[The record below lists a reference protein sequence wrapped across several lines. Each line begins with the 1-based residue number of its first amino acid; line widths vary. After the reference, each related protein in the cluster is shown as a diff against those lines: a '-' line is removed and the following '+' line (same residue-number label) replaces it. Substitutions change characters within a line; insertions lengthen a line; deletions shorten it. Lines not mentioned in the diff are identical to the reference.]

1 MRSRPAIIITT
12 LAEYQ
17 TRFWVPVAHQMSR
30 MGADPF
36 FVSFDDRSSEMIETA
51 GFPLVAANSLKPV
64 QSDVQAEI
72 FARVKIKRLSFWLSH
87 ERLAFGRRDTEG
99 MREKLARSILATE
112 QAIARASDGRE
123 KVALVQE
130 VGGFLSVIGS
140 YFAALA
146 AGVDNWFIEPSFFRG
161 RIILTRNSFAA
172 PRFSNGAASITK
184 ELRAYLDATLAA
196 GSLVIP
202 AKDAH
207 HYRSAANKVFNLKN
221 FARLAEKA
229 RDKYILG
236 KQQEFGFLGNQVST
250 HLRMIQNSRRLSPHY
265 TDISK
270 VGRFIYYPLHVPGD
284 IALTVRSPEYVDQLA
299 LVDFLCRT
307 IPDGYRLVLKEHPAM
322 VGALCARQVLALLR
336 RHDNLFLL
344 PPTTNNY
351 SVMREARCIVT
362 VNSKSGAEAGLLGKR
377 VFVLGDAFY
386 RDAPYAIPVGKLG
399 DLSEMLESELAQ
411 APLDLAAPAHLE
423 WFASAWEA
431 SAPGELYV
439 TEESGVKEFTQSII
453 KGCAMPLS
461 GMAGSRPAAAAAASG
476 RAETGPP

>member
-1 MRSRPAIIITT
+1 MHSRPAIIVTT

-17 TRFWVPVAHQMSR
+17 TRFWVPVARQMKR
-30 MGADPF
+30 LGADPF
-36 FVSFDDRSSEMIETA
+36 FVSFDDRSSEMIARA
-51 GFPLVAANSLKPV
+51 GFPLVAANALKPV
-64 QSDVQAEI
+64 QSEAQAEI
-72 FARVKIKRLSFWLSH
+72 FARVKINRLSFWLSH
-87 ERLAFGRRDTEG
+87 ERLAFGRRDTAA

-112 QAIARASDGRE
+112 QAIALASANCE
-123 KVALVQE
+123 NVTLVQE

-146 AGVDNWFIEPSFFRG
+146 GGIDNWFIEPSFFRG
-161 RIILTRNSFAA
+161 RVVLTRNSFAA
-172 PRFSNGAASITK
+172 PRFPQRASSGTK
-184 ELRAYLDATLAA
+184 ELEAYLDATLAA

-202 AKDAH
+202 LKDAH
-207 HYRSAANKVFNLKN
+207 HYRSAATKVFSLKN
-221 FARLAEKA
+221 FVRLAEKA

-236 KQQEFGFLGNQVST
+236 KQQEFSFLGNQVST

-322 VGALCARQVLALLR
+322 VGALRAQEVIALLR
-336 RHDNLFLL
+336 RHDNLILL

-351 SVMREARCIVT
+351 SVMRKARCIVT

-386 RDAPYAIPVGKLG
+386 RDAPYAIPVGKLS
-399 DLSEMLESELAQ
+399 DLPEMLEAELAYP
-411 APLDLAAPAHLE
+411 PLDLAAPAHME

-439 TEESGVKEFTQSII
+439 TEKSGVEEFTRSII
-453 KGCAMPLS
+453 KGCAMPLP
-461 GMAGSRPAAAAAASG
+461 GVTRFRPAAASAESG
-476 RAETGPP
+476 PA